1 MARKPALT
9 EKAVPATGSE
19 VFLFPSGTDGG
30 TIVPMPRRE
39 LKEALGALRQELESG
54 GEIGPDDRAALVQAM
69 QEIHEALDQ
78 ADPGDA
84 PSAAGPLSRR
94 VSELIEEFETSH
106 PKFAEILSSL
116 SESLANLGI

>member
-1 MARKPALT
+1 
-9 EKAVPATGSE
+9 
-19 VFLFPSGTDGG
+19 
-30 TIVPMPRRE
+30 MPRQE
-39 LKEALGALRQELESG
+39 LNKALRALRQELDSG
-54 GEIGPDDRAALVQAM
+54 DEIGPDDRAALVQAM

-78 ADPGDA
+78 ANPGDE

-106 PKFAEILSSL
+106 PKFAEILRSV